1 MIKTFNQFINEN
13 DSTSTEDNTLED
25 SEIEDSEFETSEPKT
40 SEDKSS
46 AEYILKNYIQ
56 KSLQNISQFNIYH
69 WLTTNEAQHLSIGEF
84 YNNLQLSL
92 DKIVEQSFVKYDVRN
107 FSDFSEPTV
116 LKFSF
121 DIDELNK
128 ILEDYTKV
136 VVDLITLL
144 NSDMEDQN
152 LVSELS
158 VVLESIKTLQ
168 YKLQLS

>member
-1 MIKTFNQFINEN
+1 MIKTFKQFVNEN
-13 DSTSTEDNTLED
+13 DSISTEDSTLED
-25 SEIEDSEFETSEPKT
+25 SKIETLEIE
-40 SEDKSS
+40 SS
-46 AEYILKNYIQ
+46 AEYILKKYIQ